1 MFFRFLY
8 FHFLLGYSHGVLAC
22 LCARACLFS
31 EWIWWHIVFHKLGPA
46 CWGDIQ
52 AWRGVTTKMECRR
65 LSYMR
70 SQTCLCRSCI
80 CWTDHNPC
88 TCKHTT
94 AARIPQDFP
103 GRGPP
108 LPRTRHRIQRL
119 LCQHGGGLKSLQ
131 QRVETQQP
139 KAAHLV
145 QKQTFIRSEA
155 EAAQKSVAASS
166 SSHATP
172 SSSLRVNRLY
182 QKKKARVVSKS
193 NRACS

>member
-1 MFFRFLY
+1 
-8 FHFLLGYSHGVLAC
+8 
-22 LCARACLFS
+22 
-31 EWIWWHIVFHKLGPA
+31 
-46 CWGDIQ
+46 
-52 AWRGVTTKMECRR
+52 
-65 LSYMR
+65 
-70 SQTCLCRSCI
+70 
-80 CWTDHNPC
+80 
-88 TCKHTT
+88 
-94 AARIPQDFP
+94 
-103 GRGPP
+103 
-108 LPRTRHRIQRL
+108 
-119 LCQHGGGLKSLQ
+119 LKSLQ